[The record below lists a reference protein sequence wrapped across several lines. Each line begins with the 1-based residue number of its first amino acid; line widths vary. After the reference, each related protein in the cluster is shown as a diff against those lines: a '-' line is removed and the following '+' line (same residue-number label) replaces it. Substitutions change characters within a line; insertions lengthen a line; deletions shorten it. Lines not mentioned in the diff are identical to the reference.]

1 MIRDITIG
9 QYYPAQ
15 SPIHRL
21 DPRVKIVC
29 TLIFLI
35 SLFVQNSVLGYA
47 LAFVFL
53 ACMIHVSKVPAKFI
67 GKGLKPIVILL
78 LFTVAMNLFLTR
90 GGAVLFH
97 WGIITITE
105 TGLRT
110 SVFMAVRLVLLV
122 AGSSLMTFYNDSERT
137 DGWIGEAASST
148 EPNPCTGTRNF
159 DDDVYC
165 TAFYSDSAGRDRQ
178 DHEGADR
185 KRS

>member
-29 TLIFLI
+29 TLIFLV
-35 SLFVQNSVLGYA
+35 SLFVQNSVLGYT

-53 ACMIHVSKVPAKFI
+53 ACMIHVSKVPAKY
-67 GKGLKPIVILL
+67 IVI
-78 LFTVAMNLFLTR
+78 VYR
-90 GGAVLFH
+90 GYELVPYK
-97 WGIITITE
+97 
-105 TGLRT
+105 RRC
-110 SVFMAVRLVLLV
+110 SVIPLGNHYDHRDRASYFCVH
-122 AGSSLMTFYNDSERT
+122 GSPSCTACCRFFFDDIYNDSERT
-137 DGWIGEAASST
+137 DRWTGEAASST
-148 EPNPCTGTRNF
+148 APNPCTGTRNF

-165 TAFYSDSAGRDRQ
+165 TAFYSDYAGRDRQ
-178 DHEGADR
+178 DHEGTDC

>member
-110 SVFMAVRLVLLV
+110 SVFMAVRLV
-122 AGSSLMTFYNDSERT
+122 FDDIYNDSERT
-137 DGWIGEAASST
+137 DGWTGEAASST

>member
-29 TLIFLI
+29 TLIFLV

-90 GGAVLFH
+90 GSVIPLGNH
-97 WGIITITE
+97 YDHRD
-105 TGLRT
+105 RT
-110 SVFMAVRLVLLV
+110 SYFCVH
-122 AGSSLMTFYNDSERT
+122 GSSSCTACCRIFFDDIYNDSERIDRWT
-137 DGWIGEAASST
+137 GETASST

-178 DHEGADR
+178 DHEGADC